1 MMKNAVV
8 AATGQAIKY
17 KHLRVILNHSVGR
30 AHGRPRRRANL

>member
-17 KHLRVILNHSVGR
+17 KHLHVILNHSVGR